1 MSKCKNNCCCNCGC
15 NATPVCGP
23 LYQMNP
29 VRMAPVCM
37 PVAQNT
43 APSYMPM
50 QMPMYNNAGCGNGSF
65 CGGFGGGGICTLL
78 LFLLILGNT
87 GLLENRNALTLI
99 LLFWCCGGFGCG
111 NNRGC
116 GFGC

>member
-1 MSKCKNNCCCNCGC
+1 
-15 NATPVCGP
+15 
-23 LYQMNP
+23 
-29 VRMAPVCM
+29 M
-37 PVAQNT
+37 PVVQNT

-50 QMPMYNNAGCGNGSF
+50 PVCSPSYNNSVSGNGSLY
-65 CGGFGGGGICTLL
+65 GGFGSGGICPLL

-111 NNRGC
+111 NNRSC

>member
-1 MSKCKNNCCCNCGC
+1 MSKCKNNCCCNCSC
-15 NATPVCGP
+15 NSTPVCGP
-23 LYQMNP
+23 LYQMNQ

-50 QMPMYNNAGCGNGSF
+50 PSYNNGGCNRNGSS

-78 LFLLILGNT
+78 IFLLILGNT

-111 NNRGC
+111 NNRSCGC
-116 GFGC
+116 GY

>member
-1 MSKCKNNCCCNCGC
+1 MSKCKNNCCCNCSC

-37 PVAQNT
+37 PVAHNT

-50 QMPMYNNAGCGNGSF
+50 PSYNNGGCRNGSF
-65 CGGFGGGGICTLL
+65 GGGFGGGGICTLL
-78 LFLLILGNT
+78 IFLLILGNT

-111 NNRGC
+111 NNRSFGC
-116 GFGC
+116 GC